1 MTAGDLTS
9 WDLLPTVSS
18 QPNLQSGRQSCLD
31 GRQSCVDTS
40 WLAQER
46 WRQQPGRGMLTRCAV
61 SYQNISP
68 SGEIFNSDSQPQ
80 GSCSSDSSDSSGAF
94 SAPESGL
101 TTARVAAATTNVA
114 WLVGATVTAKK
125 ESAMVVAERPGA
137 NMSQH
142 HIDIRENGDLVA
154 PAHLAVAPLSAGE
167 AGRPGGYSLARS
179 QTVSNLPLWA
189 EDLTS
194 TESLPQATAHPSY
207 AYQAEQRADSAT
219 PHAEIGGTAATL
231 STRGSL
237 RSKIGKRG
245 ASKYILSAH

>member
-1 MTAGDLTS
+1 MIGFLAENDDFYVNLSLNTQLELPSARDTVLHYFEQMRKAYPELTNFF
-9 WDLLPTVSS
+9 T
-18 QPNLQSGRQSCLD
+18 
-31 GRQSCVDTS
+31 
-40 WLAQER
+40 
-46 WRQQPGRGMLTRCAV
+46 
-61 SYQNISP
+61 
-68 SGEIFNSDSQPQ
+68 
-80 GSCSSDSSDSSGAF
+80 
-94 SAPESGL
+94 
-101 TTARVAAATTNVA
+101 
-114 WLVGATVTAKK
+114 
-125 ESAMVVAERPGA
+125 
-137 NMSQH
+137 
-142 HIDIRENGDLVA
+142 RENGDLVA

-207 AYQAEQRADSAT
+207 AYHAEQRADSAT